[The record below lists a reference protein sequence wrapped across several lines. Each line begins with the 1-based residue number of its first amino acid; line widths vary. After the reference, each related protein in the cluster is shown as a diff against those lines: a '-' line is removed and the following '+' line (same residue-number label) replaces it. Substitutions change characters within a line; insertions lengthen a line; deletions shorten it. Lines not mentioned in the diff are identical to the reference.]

1 MRNVTVTGTD
11 SFLVRRLSAALAD
24 MSAET
29 ETLVFCGAETE
40 LGTVAADFPGRIVFL
55 ADAARSLDRKR
66 LLGENYD
73 EYETRFMLSEA
84 QPLPGVSSKGISER
98 FQERNVPDN
107 VILDRCCEI
116 GGTGTSLAWLSA
128 HLHGTNTLRYV
139 SFGGSGKQVFDLLHA
154 ADLAA
159 LVAEQIRSFRPGLYH
174 VSGGPRAS
182 VSLLELTAVCECAT
196 GHVLRIT
203 DDESRREI
211 PVFSLDTG
219 RLEKYFTWRPER
231 GVEEIIRDMLK
242 EGVPD
247 LFCRKGPQENV

>member
-1 MRNVTVTGTD
+1 MRNVTIAGTD
-11 SFLVRRLSAALAD
+11 CFVVRRLREALAD

-29 ETLVFCGAETE
+29 ETLIYGGAETE
-40 LGTVAADFPGRIVFL
+40 LETAAADFPGRIVFL
-55 ADAARSLDRKR
+55 ADAAHSLDRKR

-84 QPLPGVSSKGISER
+84 QSLPGVSPKGISER
-98 FQERNVPDN
+98 FQDRDVPDD

-116 GGTGTSLAWLSA
+116 GGTGRSLAWLSA
-128 HLHGTNTLRYV
+128 HLYGTNTLRYV

-159 LVAEQIRSFRPGLYH
+159 LVAEQIRSFRPGVYH

-231 GVEEIIRDMLK
+231 GVEEIVRDMLK
-242 EGVPD
+242 EGVPE
-247 LFCRKGPQENV
+247 LFCRKGAQENV